1 MKSFTALEKQCLGFL
16 RQALHTRTLSFA
28 YMRLLVCSHPSSYVW
43 ASLLVAALCTG
54 SGINNLLCS
63 IANAFQSFLDQCWR
77 CGCTKSVQVD
87 SRLLKKSCWTT
98 SCLNQLLL
106 GKMCTCCM
114 HFCFSLSDFTSTQV
128 HEGAR
133 PDLCTVWPFDTWILS
148 SIVSSHIL
156 ELLCLSTECGGD
168 GGSKSPVEISI
179 NILKCVMKCLAPAMW
194 LPSSSQIVLK

>member
-1 MKSFTALEKQCLGFL
+1 MCE
-16 RQALHTRTLSFA
+16 
-28 YMRLLVCSHPSSYVW
+28 
-43 ASLLVAALCTG
+43 
-54 SGINNLLCS
+54 LLC
-63 IANAFQSFLDQCWR
+63 
-77 CGCTKSVQVD
+77 
-87 SRLLKKSCWTT
+87 LLLLCAQDPASTT
-98 SCLNQLLL
+98 SCARSRMLFKAFLISAGDVAAPRACKSTAGCSKRVAGPQAAWTNCCSE
-106 GKMCTCCM
+106 KRWTCCM